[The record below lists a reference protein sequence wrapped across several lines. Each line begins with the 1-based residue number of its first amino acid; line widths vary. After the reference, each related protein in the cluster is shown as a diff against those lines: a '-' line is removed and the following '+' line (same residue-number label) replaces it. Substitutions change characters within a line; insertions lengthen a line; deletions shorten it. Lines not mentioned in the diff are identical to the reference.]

1 MPITENDTTNSSSN
15 VSNVKFNLRF
25 TELRNNPLYVRYYS
39 LIGSGFV
46 MVILPMFILISTF
59 ITLMRYIPKGS
70 TKNKTMRIMAI
81 IIIMFVTCHL
91 PKVSWTIQV
100 VYSATTGRVI
110 YETKFW
116 RGCVILKMNVPHIVH
131 FMTLWTIERGHVDN
145 ILVHL
150 N

>member
-1 MPITENDTTNSSSN
+1 MPNTENGTTNADD
-15 VSNVKFNLRF
+15 SNVKFNLRF

-91 PKVSWTIQV
+91 PKVSWTMQMV
-100 VYSATTGRVI
+100 HSATTERVI

-116 RGCVILKMNVPHIVH
+116 RGCVILRTKVPHIVH
-131 FMTLWTIERGHVDN
+131 FMVLV
-145 ILVHL
+145 LVHII
-150 N
+150 

>member
-1 MPITENDTTNSSSN
+1 MPITENDTTNSSTSN
-15 VSNVKFNLRF
+15 GYNVKFNLRF

-46 MVILPMFILISTF
+46 MVVLPMFILISTF

-91 PKVSWTIQV
+91 PKVSWEKYLTTYTITKV
-100 VYSATTGRVI
+100 RITLVFTERWNSLLCCKKVI
-110 YETKFW
+110 
-116 RGCVILKMNVPHIVH
+116 GVIV
-131 FMTLWTIERGHVDN
+131 
-145 ILVHL
+145 
-150 N
+150 